1 MNYWHAKIAII
12 LVHLRF
18 LQTIGKKGNVQESFL
33 HSNHMTRRATD
44 KNVAAHNNQ
53 YIEKT

>member
-1 MNYWHAKIAII
+1 MNYWYAKIAII
-12 LVHLRF
+12 LVYLRF
-18 LQTIGKKGNVQESFL
+18 LQTIGKKVNVQESFL